1 MGVKSILAFL
11 LRLGHALHWSGEG
24 NIFLTE
30 TETGVVCLGI
40 VKYVL

>member
-24 NIFLTE
+24 NIFLKE